1 MNFIK
6 TCFNSFFRTLGR
18 ILCYVA
24 IGMILSFLFT
34 KLDVHADTD
43 FYVKLNSVT
52 LNYKDYIYIPEGNRV
67 FEFDDGS
74 LYAPDQVPQN
84 FIATF
89 CSSDDKITNWYSNI
103 NDNSLPHELNIY
115 KTNIPCQYSTS
126 DYSGGTITYFYGKS
140 FTCPAGGNTSTCSS
154 WGKWTFYSYSGS
166 YQLLSFMTT
175 NDDISIDFSSGAV
188 ISQNQQIINQNQQII
203 NGQNNII
210 NNQNENTDKTIDNQ
224 NKNTDKTIDSQKA
237 CFEIGK
243 SSGKIDNKYLD
254 SLGDEFS
261 SNGFAI
267 TDYYSITDST
277 LQTINPRPNTASFS
291 WFYDINKNK
300 ISSFNN
306 GLSGNINIPS
316 NAYYVR
322 FSINK
327 FTDQPTFKICQ
338 NGNQAINSNLEQA
351 ENTRK
356 GIWETIKGI
365 PESVANAIKGL
376 FIPDNFDFLN
386 DFKDTLSNKLGFIAE
401 VPIKLIDFII
411 SLADFTWTEFSSITF
426 PKIEIMGVS
435 FWNDIT
441 IDVGPILGGLKKY
454 RYITDVLCVTLCVNT
469 LRKMYDKFTGGSG
482 E

>member
-18 ILCYVA
+18 ILCYIA
-24 IGMILSFLFT
+24 IGMILSFLFS
-34 KLDVHADTD
+34 KIDVHADSD
-43 FYVKLNSVT
+43 SYVKLNGVA
-52 LNYKDYIYIPEGNRV
+52 LNYKDFVYLPAGNRV
-67 FEFDDGS
+67 FEFDDGV
-74 LYAPDQVPQN
+74 LYDISSEIPQN
-84 FIATF
+84 FLVTF
-89 CSSDDKITNWYSNI
+89 CSDDDKITNWYSNV
-103 NDNSLPHELNIY
+103 NDKEFPHELNIY
-115 KTNIPCQYSTS
+115 KTNIPCEYSTS
-126 DYSGGTITYFYGKS
+126 DYKGGRITYFYGKS
-140 FTCPAGGNTSTCSS
+140 FSFSVSGSNGSS
-154 WGKWTFYSYSGS
+154 WGKWTFYSYGGS
-166 YQLLSFMTT
+166 YQLLNFITT

-188 ISQNQQIINQNQQII
+188 ISQNEQIINQNQQII
-203 NGQNNII
+203 NQGQQTN
-210 NNQNENTDKTIDNQ
+210 DK
-224 NKNTDKTIDSQKA
+224 
-237 CFEIGK
+237 
-243 SSGKIDNKYLD
+243 LD
-254 SLGDEFS
+254 
-261 SNGFAI
+261 
-267 TDYYSITDST
+267 
-277 LQTINPRPNTASFS
+277 
-291 WFYDINKNK
+291 
-300 ISSFNN
+300 
-306 GLSGNINIPS
+306 
-316 NAYYVR
+316 
-322 FSINK
+322 
-327 FTDQPTFKICQ
+327 
-338 NGNQAINSNLEQA
+338 QA

>member
-24 IGMILSFLFT
+24 IGMILSFLFS
-34 KLDVHADTD
+34 KLDVHADMVSPNQISFNGKQFDSYYEIPVILDNHSIDLKVEIFDMISRVPTLQTNLILD
-43 FYVKLNSVT
+43 VCATTNQFNIWRTSAAGGACSSSCFSQLVQVKQIPDLVCRTYTYNDNKAYRIVIPINKWSVGT
-52 LNYKDYIYIPEGNRV
+52 GSSDYIT
-67 FEFDDGS
+67 
-74 LYAPDQVPQN
+74 L
-84 FIATF
+84 
-89 CSSDDKITNWYSNI
+89 DDKITIYNASVHDLYSSIYGAYYSDIGFDLNNQEALFNDLNQTQQNI
-103 NDNSLPHELNIY
+103 LNKQNELNNSI
-115 KTNIPCQYSTS
+115 KDTNS
-126 DYSGGTITYFYGKS
+126 KL
-140 FTCPAGGNTSTCSS
+140 A
-154 WGKWTFYSYSGS
+154 
-166 YQLLSFMTT
+166 
-175 NDDISIDFSSGAV
+175 
-188 ISQNQQIINQNQQII
+188 
-203 NGQNNII
+203 
-210 NNQNENTDKTIDNQ
+210 E
-224 NKNTDKTIDSQKA
+224 
-237 CFEIGK
+237 
-243 SSGKIDNKYLD
+243 
-254 SLGDEFS
+254 
-261 SNGFAI
+261 
-267 TDYYSITDST
+267 
-277 LQTINPRPNTASFS
+277 
-291 WFYDINKNK
+291 
-300 ISSFNN
+300 
-306 GLSGNINIPS
+306 
-316 NAYYVR
+316 
-322 FSINK
+322 
-327 FTDQPTFKICQ
+327 
-338 NGNQAINSNLEQA
+338 A

-365 PESVANAIKGL
+365 PESIANAIKGL

>member
-18 ILCYVA
+18 ILCYIA
-24 IGMILSFLFT
+24 IGMILSFLFS
-34 KLDVHADTD
+34 KIDVHAQTILGDIEIGDWSSFTNGAFYNISSTDSVQNRGWDLSSDGTVGPTSSITTIMNSYGMGMNICDLSLLENNYYSFTLLIAHDDAGYYHPFYVNRSTKLGISNNSSTFFTNFNYDNLSDGIQQNYISYAQSQHIYLDSFTGIFKAPNSGTCLNLAFSSNRTMD
-43 FYVKLNSVT
+43 FYIHSYAVGYRLTSLGAKPLTESQISSALSKDFDNLNNSINN
-52 LNYKDYIYIPEGNRV
+52 L
-67 FEFDDGS
+67 S
-74 LYAPDQVPQN
+74 
-84 FIATF
+84 
-89 CSSDDKITNWYSNI
+89 SNI
-103 NDNSLPHELNIY
+103 NETNS
-115 KTNIPCQYSTS
+115 K
-126 DYSGGTITYFYGKS
+126 
-140 FTCPAGGNTSTCSS
+140 
-154 WGKWTFYSYSGS
+154 
-166 YQLLSFMTT
+166 
-175 NDDISIDFSSGAV
+175 
-188 ISQNQQIINQNQQII
+188 
-203 NGQNNII
+203 
-210 NNQNENTDKTIDNQ
+210 
-224 NKNTDKTIDSQKA
+224 
-237 CFEIGK
+237 
-243 SSGKIDNKYLD
+243 LD
-254 SLGDEFS
+254 
-261 SNGFAI
+261 
-267 TDYYSITDST
+267 
-277 LQTINPRPNTASFS
+277 
-291 WFYDINKNK
+291 
-300 ISSFNN
+300 
-306 GLSGNINIPS
+306 
-316 NAYYVR
+316 
-322 FSINK
+322 
-327 FTDQPTFKICQ
+327 
-338 NGNQAINSNLEQA
+338 QA

>member
-18 ILCYVA
+18 ILCYIA

-52 LNYKDYIYIPEGNRV
+52 LNYKDYVYIPEGNRV

-84 FIATF
+84 FLATF
-89 CSSDDKITNWYSNI
+89 CSSDNKITSWYSNI
-103 NDNSLPHELNIY
+103 TDSTTPHELNIY

-166 YQLLSFMTT
+166 YQLLSFITT

-210 NNQNENTDKTIDNQ
+210 DNQ
-224 NKNTDKTIDSQKA
+224 NKNTDKTIDSQKV
-237 CFEIGK
+237 CQEIGK
-243 SSGKIDNKYLD
+243 SSGKIFNKVLD
-254 SLGDEFS
+254 K
-261 SNGFAI
+261 NGNEIFNEVFAI
-267 TDYYSITDST
+267 TDYYYVYGGSIDN
-277 LQTINPRPNTASFS
+277 IIPRPDTSSYS

-300 ISSFNN
+300 ISGFKNDQ
-306 GLSGNINIPS
+306 SGNINIPS

-322 FSINK
+322 FSIN
-327 FTDQPTFKICQ
+327 TTSEQPTFKVCQ
-338 NGNQAINSNLEQA
+338 SGNQAINSNLEQA

-411 SLADFTWTEFSSITF
+411 SLADFSWTEFSSITF

-435 FWNDIT
+435 FWDDIT
-441 IDVGPILGGLKKY
+441 IDVGPILDGLKKY
-454 RYITDVLCVTLCVNT
+454 RYLTDVLCVTLCVNT

>member
-24 IGMILSFLFT
+24 IGMILSFLFS
-34 KLDVHADTD
+34 KIDVHADSD
-43 FYVKLNSVT
+43 KYVKLNGSI
-52 LNYKDYIYIPEGNRV
+52 LNYKDFISFAEGNRT
-67 FEFDDGS
+67 FEFNEGT
-74 LYAPDQVPQN
+74 LYTSPDQIPQN
-84 FIATF
+84 FLITF
-89 CSSDDKITNWYSNI
+89 CSDTPKISSWYSNVT
-103 NDNSLPHELNIY
+103 DKEFPHELNIY
-115 KTNIPCQYSTS
+115 KTNIPCQFSTS
-126 DYSGGTITYFYGKS
+126 NYDGGRIVYFYGTS
-140 FTCPAGGNTSTCSS
+140 FTFSVSGTNGSA
-154 WGKWTFYSYSGS
+154 WGKWTFYEPASSS
-166 YQLLSFMTT
+166 YQLLNFITT

-203 NGQNNII
+203 NQGQQTNS
-210 NNQNENTDKTIDNQ
+210 K
-224 NKNTDKTIDSQKA
+224 
-237 CFEIGK
+237 
-243 SSGKIDNKYLD
+243 LD
-254 SLGDEFS
+254 
-261 SNGFAI
+261 
-267 TDYYSITDST
+267 
-277 LQTINPRPNTASFS
+277 
-291 WFYDINKNK
+291 
-300 ISSFNN
+300 
-306 GLSGNINIPS
+306 
-316 NAYYVR
+316 
-322 FSINK
+322 
-327 FTDQPTFKICQ
+327 
-338 NGNQAINSNLEQA
+338 QA